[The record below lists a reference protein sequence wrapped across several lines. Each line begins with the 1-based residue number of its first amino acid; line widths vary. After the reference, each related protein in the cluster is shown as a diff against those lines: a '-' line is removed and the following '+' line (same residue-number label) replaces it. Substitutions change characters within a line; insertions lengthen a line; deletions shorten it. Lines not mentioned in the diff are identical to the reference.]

1 MMTLIQFLTICRNRQ
16 MTRGEGWHTVIT
28 RTGKTTPGVS
38 PVMVKQAIR
47 ACQAT
52 INLGVPPG
60 QALAETLTRLNQR
73 AGKGAAK
80 DWVAG
85 GQDTYWPPKAIPQPQ
100 STRHAS
106 NTE

>member
-28 RTGKTTPGVS
+28 RTGETTPGVS

-52 INLGVPPG
+52 INLGVPPR

-73 AGKGAAK
+73 AGKGATK
-80 DWVAG
+80 DWLSD
-85 GQDTYWPPKAIPQPQ
+85 GQATSWPPRTMLQPPA
-100 STRHAS
+100 TGRA
-106 NTE
+106 T